1 MIATATYSHNYLI
14 VCTIYYCL
22 LLYDVSERASRSGT
36 GTKVTVS
43 LAWLR
48 KHGRFSLVCDCR
60 LGLAWIHDM
69 NHIGKIVKLALINE
83 LQRNLVL
90 HGFGVLLGLVTAFS
104 WTKEGSESQFS
115 ARRHGEDGRGTALCR
130 AWLLRTMLGLLRR
143 HALRYRLLCVVGG
156 AAIYGSC
163 LVLTTQSVLVVSGKF
178 SSFWRNK
185 RADWVY
191 FTIYSIGF

>member
-14 VCTIYYCL
+14 VCTLYYCL
-22 LLYDVSERASRSGT
+22 SLYDVSERTSRSGT

-48 KHGRFSLVCDCR
+48 KRGRFSLVCDCR

-90 HGFGVLLGLVTAFS
+90 HGFGVLMCVAWTCHCIFMDQRRERVTIFRVASWRGRKRYSALQSMAAPYYAWAAQKACSSVSITLRGRWDRNLWELLGTDNSIRSSGFRQVF
-104 WTKEGSESQFS
+104 F
-115 ARRHGEDGRGTALCR
+115 
-130 AWLLRTMLGLLRR
+130 LLE
-143 HALRYRLLCVVGG
+143 
-156 AAIYGSC
+156 
-163 LVLTTQSVLVVSGKF
+163 K
-178 SSFWRNK
+178 
-185 RADWVY
+185 
-191 FTIYSIGF
+191 